1 MPFPSPGD
9 LPDPRIELRSSAL
22 QAKSLPSESPGKP
35 TNRATHS
42 QSNSH
47 CWLRPLTLKSLVCS
61 HFPSIQWNRR
71 SRSFRVYRQTFSF
84 QSSDRILKSWKLEIT
99 ISSLLSVVSELP
111 EGSKTGCSQVLR
123 PRPCPQLSYSKFLEL
138 TVKTFLFLLM
148 LLLSHSTVFCK
159 SVLTR
164 ASSLSGVRLSATP
177 WTVALQA
184 PLFVGFSRQESWSG
198 LTFPSPGDLPDPE
211 LKPSSLVSPAL
222 SGGFFTTA
230 PPGKPVGGF

>member
-9 LPDPRIELRSSAL
+9 LPDPRIELRSSAS

-71 SRSFRVYRQTFSF
+71 SHSFRVYRQTFSF

-148 LLLSHSTVFCK
+148 LLLLHSTVF
-159 SVLTR
+159 
-164 ASSLSGVRLSATP
+164 
-177 WTVALQA
+177 
-184 PLFVGFSRQESWSG
+184 
-198 LTFPSPGDLPDPE
+198 
-211 LKPSSLVSPAL
+211 
-222 SGGFFTTA
+222 
-230 PPGKPVGGF
+230 